1 ALKRNAILRGCKSIA
16 WSLNRRR
23 ASFEASLREHLRMTS
38 FPELSEV
45 CRHSE
50 ERCGIAA
57 ARLEPRTKPMQSKLS
72 RPDESAKR
80 GISQDAPRRFKAAR
94 MHSPQHFAGVR
105 DYSRPGRAH
114 VKQIACRAAEIPGAD
129 GFFERHDPLPRRRD
143 ARPLCLLRQR
153 AHLARGAGPGALAR

>member
-1 ALKRNAILRGCKSIA
+1 MPLKARMPPALAPRTLPEAVSATGFASIGMHVLPSLLAASAIGVLRDAPRRASGWRQPIMALKRNAILRGCKSIA

-80 GISQDAPRRFKAAR
+80 GISQDAPRR
-94 MHSPQHFAGVR
+94 
-105 DYSRPGRAH
+105 
-114 VKQIACRAAEIPGAD
+114 
-129 GFFERHDPLPRRRD
+129 
-143 ARPLCLLRQR
+143 
-153 AHLARGAGPGALAR
+153 